1 MNRFSQGGLTF
12 LAFILSPPA
21 STRAAVDLDE
31 LRKALEQDEKERR
44 KPPTIIHRERW
55 IFGCAES
62 AGIDRPTGQYLSDAD
77 VCPLRDFLFA
87 ALRLI
92 DLACHVGEVFGGIGR
107 RASQHQ
113 RGQGHHRHSAHQNP
127 RSSSC
132 EYGGAVT
139 GVNPVTS
146 DA

>member
-113 RGQGHHRHSAHQNP
+113 RGQGPSPFCPSEPPFEFLRI
-127 RSSSC
+127 
-132 EYGGAVT
+132 
-139 GVNPVTS
+139 
-146 DA
+146 